1 MSRGIEVYY
10 KLVSIDKEK
19 ITYGYSGAN
28 INKEY
33 ELIKLLDYDGLIEI
47 AIEALEKN
55 KTLSEVFT
63 NKEVNIIKECRYEWH
78 ENKLANGD
86 DQVGYFAVT
95 AVSKIFKEHKKNIK
109 IPTKG
114 SVVY

>member
-1 MSRGIEVYY
+1 MFEHYQNELIKWSEFMSRGIEVYY

-78 ENKLANGD
+78 VKKDKYKREP
-86 DQVGYFAVT
+86 YFISRYINFA
-95 AVSKIFKEHKKNIK
+95 
-109 IPTKG
+109 
-114 SVVY
+114 

>member
-78 ENKLANGD
+78 ENKLENGED
-86 DQVGYFAVT
+86 KVGYFAVT
-95 AVSKIFKEHKKNIK
+95 AVSKIFKEHKINMK
-109 IPTKG
+109 IPTEG